1 MNDATTVDD
10 ATAVGAPAK
19 GAPARYGLPL
29 FCIVTM
35 LFWFS
40 LYTYV
45 SFFAN
50 HVESKGASHA
60 WAGVIIAAYGFT
72 QTVLRIPLG
81 IFSDRLGTRKPFIVA
96 GLLAAT
102 VSAFLLIFAE
112 SPVALMLLR
121 GLAGVAAASW
131 VAFTV
136 LFSSYF
142 PPARSA
148 QAIGTITVY
157 LNAGNT
163 LGLLLGGRIAHFLG
177 ANAAFALATGAGL
190 LGLILSRWVVDNFD
204 GSASALTAASVL
216 RVVGQPTLIAS
227 SCLAL
232 VLQAVAFATIYGFT
246 PVYAEGIGATKESLA
261 NLAFI
266 SSVPAILGNYLAGKY
281 FVPRMGEV
289 ATATFSFLLLAVFT
303 AVIPFT
309 GTMAG
314 LYATQAVAGFARGVV
329 LPVLMSLSIKNEP
342 DETRATAMGV
352 FQAVYGVGMVLG
364 PIIAGIVGDLAS
376 LSFSFVLMGLVALV
390 AALASALVLGRVQRR
405 GSQLSA

>member
-1 MNDATTVDD
+1 M
-10 ATAVGAPAK
+10 
-19 GAPARYGLPL
+19 
-29 FCIVTM
+29 
-35 LFWFS
+35 
-40 LYTYV
+40 
-45 SFFAN
+45 
-50 HVESKGASHA
+50 
-60 WAGVIIAAYGFT
+60 
-72 QTVLRIPLG
+72 
-81 IFSDRLGTRKPFIVA
+81 
-96 GLLAAT
+96 
-102 VSAFLLIFAE
+102 
-112 SPVALMLLR
+112 
-121 GLAGVAAASW
+121 
-131 VAFTV
+131 
-136 LFSSYF
+136 
-142 PPARSA
+142 
-148 QAIGTITVY
+148 
-157 LNAGNT
+157 
-163 LGLLLGGRIAHFLG
+163 
-177 ANAAFALATGAGL
+177 ATGAGL

-216 RVVGQPTLIAS
+216 RVVGQPTLLAS

-342 DETRATAMGV
+342 DETRATAMGCLGSV
-352 FQAVYGVGMVLG
+352 RGRHGPGPITPDIGFGEPELQLRPRGPCGVGCALPCAPG
-364 PIIAGIVGDLAS
+364 GCNAEFAAQRPIAIDQQDPVQSVSAVRNNCIADCK
-376 LSFSFVLMGLVALV
+376 
-390 AALASALVLGRVQRR
+390 RVK
-405 GSQLSA
+405 